1 MLLKLAKETGKRMQ
15 TACAYGFLTQVQY
28 AQGRKK
34 PGTKAGLESLGED
47 A

>member
-1 MLLKLAKETGKRMQ
+1 MSLVPPARALLARLQFA
-15 TACAYGFLTQVQY
+15 L
-28 AQGRKK
+28 GRKK

>member
-1 MLLKLAKETGKRMQ
+1 MAQ
-15 TACAYGFLTQVQY
+15 TRPIAAFSLQKKPVGGAFRSRT
-28 AQGRKK
+28 RKK